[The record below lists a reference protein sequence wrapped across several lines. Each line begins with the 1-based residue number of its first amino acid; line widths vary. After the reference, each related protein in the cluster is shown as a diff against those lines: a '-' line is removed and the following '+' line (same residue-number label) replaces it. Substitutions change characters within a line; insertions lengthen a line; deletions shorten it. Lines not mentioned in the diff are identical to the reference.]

1 LNGRQC
7 DEDINQKVLND
18 EIQDLEGPMTRARVK
33 KVKEVLINLMAA
45 NDQNDEME
53 AKIVNLITL
62 SEDGMGIGHA
72 AQI

>member
-1 LNGRQC
+1 MSHL